1 MNSNIN
7 LRWCSLLRATLT
19 EINIL
24 HSLAPSEGVNEFVA
38 LLDKTLTNH
47 GATYTIKL
55 FKQYRLRL
63 QQIGLGQPL
72 TEIPFRK
79 TDKDGLPCAL
89 RQWKITTDSTI
100 ERKRYVFTVWRT
112 IDLLRVAPKYEVS
125 TIISETQPDLNLIE
139 DITNYLKTWSGMKV
153 LPRKPARGYMVMSTK
168 AGPNGPAS
176 ISCIEDLLPLSKDK
190 PLYNSVVKLLGI
202 SLPGL
207 DPDRHLDLPSEGKR
221 HSKLV
226 LLSDKAGKTRV
237 VAIGDWWS
245 NTALSGLHKTF
256 LKALEKMDTD
266 VTFRQSDIPNLI
278 KGFGDQLYSSDMTA
292 FTDVFPRILEKNLI
306 NTAWPGMGDLWEQ
319 VISNRVFEHPEGGV
333 KYATGNPMGLLSSW
347 PVSSFTHHAVK
358 AYCAHKCGRN
368 KYKYLILGDDS
379 LDTNKEVYKYY
390 LDVMT
395 RLGVSTSLS
404 KCTQSENGSAEFAKR
419 LFFNKIEVTGLP
431 VDLLT
436 ELHARPEQFIELVR
450 IARERGYEDKVFAPG
465 VEVLA
470 SKNKSSKMIADILAL
485 PESATGMPPLLE
497 VKPGSWAETMSQIP
511 EESVKT
517 LISIAR
523 DREFADLVSDLE
535 KGTEDQRL
543 VGKSRLHV
551 DERHPILIAIGT
563 KLMDYLGHGEDEF
576 SIYKAWQEGNYRE
589 MAHVPN
595 IDTYRIQNKG
605 HFVTR
610 CKYNVFASTLALA
623 SGDCNIRLARFPP
636 VSNFDLFQLGYP
648 KEVESGYSDD
658 K

>member
-1 MNSNIN
+1 
-7 LRWCSLLRATLT
+7 
-19 EINIL
+19 
-24 HSLAPSEGVNEFVA
+24 VNEFVG
-38 LLDKTLTNH
+38 LLEKTLDNH
-47 GATYTIKL
+47 GVAFTLKL

-79 TDKDGLPCAL
+79 TDKDGFPSAL
-89 RQWKITTDSTI
+89 KHWKITTDSTI
-100 ERKRYVFTVWRT
+100 DRKRYVFSVWRS
-112 IDLLRVAPKYEVS
+112 IELLRISPQYLVD
-125 TIISETQPDLNLIE
+125 TITKKTQPDLNLIE
-139 DITNYLKTWSGMKV
+139 DISRFIKTWSGMKV
-153 LPRKPARGYMVMSTK
+153 LPRKPARGYLVMSTK

-176 ISCIEDLLPLSKDK
+176 ISAIEDLLPLSRDK
-190 PLYNSVVKLLGI
+190 PLFASVIKLLGT
-202 SLPGL
+202 SVPGL
-207 DPDRHLDLPSEGKR
+207 DPEQYLDLASAGKR

-278 KGFGDQLYSSDMTA
+278 KGLGSQLYSSDMTA

-306 NTAWPGMGDLWEQ
+306 NTAWPGVGDLWEQ
-319 VISNRVFEHPEGGV
+319 VISNRVFEHPLGDV

-358 AYCAHKCGRN
+358 AYCAHKCGRKRYN
-368 KYKYLILGDDS
+368 YLILGDDS
-379 LDTNKEVYKYY
+379 LDTDKEVYLYY

-404 KCTQSENGSAEFAKR
+404 KCTQSEQGNAEFAKR
-419 LFFNKIEVTGLP
+419 LFFNNVEITGLP

-436 ELHARPEQFIELVR
+436 ELHAHPEQFIELVR

-465 VEVLA
+465 VEFL
-470 SKNKSSKMIADILAL
+470 SKRNNNSKMIADILAL

-497 VKPGSWAETMSQIP
+497 VKPGSWAEILSQLP
-511 EESVKT
+511 DETVKS
-517 LISIAR
+517 LISISR

-535 KGTEDQRL
+535 KGSEDQRL

-551 DERHPILIAIGT
+551 DERHPILVALGT
-563 KLMDYLGHGEDEF
+563 KLMDYLGHGEDEH

-595 IDTYRIQNKG
+595 IDTYRVRNKG

-610 CKYNVFASTLALA
+610 CKYNVFTRTLALA
-623 SGDCNIRLARFPP
+623 SGDCNIRLVRFPP
-636 VSNFDLFQLGYP
+636 ISNFDLFQLGYP